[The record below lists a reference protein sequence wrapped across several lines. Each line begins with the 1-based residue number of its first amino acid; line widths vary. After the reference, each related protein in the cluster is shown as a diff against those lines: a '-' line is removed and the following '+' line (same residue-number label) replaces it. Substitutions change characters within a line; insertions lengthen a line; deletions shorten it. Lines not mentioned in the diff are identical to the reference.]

1 MLRYIAIRLLSG
13 AGVLLAICFFT
24 FAIFFWLSP
33 DPAVA
38 VCGKTC
44 TAMRIEEIRQA
55 LGLGQPFLTQFWEF
69 LRGIFAGRNYGSGAD
84 LVHCPAPCL
93 GYSFQTNQNVWQMIT
108 QRLPV
113 SATVAI
119 GAAVLWLLAGITL
132 GVISGVRRGSWWDRG
147 SLLLTLGGLSIPS
160 FVLALALQ
168 YVLVVVLQVLPFPQ
182 AVSFTADPGLWFE
195 SYLMPWVVLAIGYAC
210 LYARL
215 TRANVIDT
223 LQENFMRTARAKG
236 LGPVLILRRHALRPA
251 LTPITTIFGM
261 DFSWL
266 LGGAL
271 IVETVFGL
279 NGLGLMTEQAIQK
292 NDQPVI
298 MAVTLLAAFF
308 VVIGNLVVDILYTYL
323 DPRVRIAA
331 R

>member
-1 MLRYIAIRLLSG
+1 MARYIAGRLI
-13 AGVLLAICFFT
+13 GVAAILVVICFFT
-24 FAIFFWLSP
+24 FVIFFWLSP

-44 TAMRIEEIRQA
+44 TAMRIHEIRIA
-55 LGLGQPFLTQFWEF
+55 LGLNQPFFSQFWDF
-69 LRGIFAGRNYGSGAD
+69 LRGIFTGRNYGSGAD

-93 GYSFQTNQNVWQMIT
+93 GYSFQSSQNVWQMIT
-108 QRLPV
+108 TRLPV
-113 SATVAI
+113 SVTVAV
-119 GAAVLWLLAGITL
+119 GAAVLWLVAGVAAGL
-132 GVISGVRRGSWWDRG
+132 LSGVMENSWWDRG
-147 SLLLTLGGLSIPS
+147 AMVLALGGASIPS
-160 FVLALALQ
+160 YVLALVLQ
-168 YVLVVVLQVLPFPQ
+168 YVLVVQLHWLPFPGN
-182 AVSFTADPGLWFE
+182 VGFRPDPGLWFE
-195 SYLMPWVVLAIGYAC
+195 SYLMPWVVLAAAYAC

-223 LQENFMRTARAKG
+223 LAENFMRTARAKG

-251 LTPITTIFGM
+251 LTPIITIFGM
-261 DFSWL
+261 DFAGL

-279 NGLGLMTEQAIQK
+279 NGVGQMASQAISS

-298 MAVTLLAAFF
+298 MAVTLLAGFF
-308 VVIGNLVVDILYTYL
+308 VVIGNLVVDLLYTLL
-323 DPRVRIAA
+323 DPRVRITA